1 LPRAVVDLGSGAG
14 VPGLVLATRWETSF
28 LLVDAHRRRA
38 AFLTEAIREL
48 ELTGRVA
55 VAAVRAEELGR
66 TPAVRGTFQL
76 ATARGFGRPAVVAE
90 CAAPLLA
97 VGGRLVVSEP
107 PPDVTRSADRWPS
120 PGLEKLGM
128 AGLGMREV
136 HHPGREYHFV
146 IAVQE
151 LVCPPR
157 FPRRV
162 GIPAKRPLF

>member
-1 LPRAVVDLGSGAG
+1 MPRAVVDLGSGAG
-14 VPGLVLATRWETSF
+14 VPGLVLATRWKTSL

-48 ELTGRVA
+48 GLTSRVE

-66 TPAVRGTFQL
+66 TAAKRGTFEL
-76 ATARGFGRPAVVAE
+76 VTARGFGRPAVVAE

-97 VGGRLVVSEP
+97 VAGRLVVSEP
-107 PPDVTRSADRWPS
+107 PPGVAQNADRWPS
-120 PGLEKLGM
+120 GGLGELGM
-128 AGLGMREV
+128 ASLGMREIRES
-136 HHPGREYHFV
+136 GREYHFV

-151 LVCPPR
+151 LLCPSR